1 MILEILNKPSKISD
15 DMIDSIVNH
24 ADQILDLEE
33 LEELQIVFN
42 EEDGDTCGYFDGIGE
57 EEDGVAVIEINS
69 KKSLEEI
76 IKTIFHEIVH
86 VQQVLHGFFCNEEKT
101 WYGDYFGDLN
111 YDEKPWEIDAFSK
124 EGMLYSSWKTCA

>member
-15 DMIDSIVNH
+15 DRIDSIVNH

>member
-15 DMIDSIVNH
+15 DIIDSIVNH

>member
-15 DMIDSIVNH
+15 DIIDSIVNH

-33 LEELQIVFN
+33 LEELQIIFN

>member
-1 MILEILNKPSKISD
+1 MILEILNRPSKISD
-15 DMIDSIVNH
+15 EMLDSIVNH
-24 ADQILDLEE
+24 ADRFLDLEE
-33 LEELQIVFN
+33 LEELQIVFKGEN
-42 EEDGDTCGYFDGIGE
+42 GDTCGYFDGIGE

-86 VQQVLHGFFCNEEKT
+86 VQQVLHGFFCNDEKT
-101 WYGDYFGDLN
+101 WHGDYFGDLD

>member
-86 VQQVLHGFFCNEEKT
+86 VQQVLH
-101 WYGDYFGDLN
+101 
-111 YDEKPWEIDAFSK
+111 
-124 EGMLYSSWKTCA
+124 

>member
-124 EGMLYSSWKTCA
+124 EGMLYSSWKTCV

>member
-42 EEDGDTCGYFDGIGE
+42 KEDGDTCGYFDGIGE